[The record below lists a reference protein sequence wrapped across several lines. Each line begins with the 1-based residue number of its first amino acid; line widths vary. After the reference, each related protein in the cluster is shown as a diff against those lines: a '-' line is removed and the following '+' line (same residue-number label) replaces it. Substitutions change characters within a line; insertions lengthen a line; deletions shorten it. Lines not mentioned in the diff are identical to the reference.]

1 MAGFHDT
8 DQAPRPNRTD
18 QAPRP
23 DWFATLLASC
33 QRPVFL
39 YAMWLLH
46 SAADA
51 EEVVQ
56 QTNLVLWQKFDDY
69 DPAMDFVKWACGIAR
84 YEVLKFREK
93 QPRDKQLFSDRF
105 LSVLAAKS
113 EPSVDLFDARRHA
126 LQCCLKKLAEGD
138 RRLVLAR
145 YQPNATTATVA
156 ESLGRSVQ
164 GTRKALRR
172 IRGAL
177 LACVLRTLTREGRA

>member
-1 MAGFHDT
+1 
-8 DQAPRPNRTD
+8 
-18 QAPRP
+18 
-23 DWFATLLASC
+23 
-33 QRPVFL
+33 
-39 YAMWLLH
+39 MWLLH